1 MHPMNGGRFPHAAG
15 PGGLEGHE
23 ERSRMQTPA
32 LALRK
37 AAMVLV
43 ASCSIVGAVVLVWQV
58 VTVEHVAMLSNG
70 QLLGVLALFLLP
82 GGTLAAWE
90 LDRRAAVHEASLAT
104 AAGSDSTAAPA
115 PASLPAPAPILRHDE
130 RPSLPGRDEPRGRPD
145 RHRHQAGPLV
155 RSAPARA

>member
-1 MHPMNGGRFPHAAG
+1 
-15 PGGLEGHE
+15 
-23 ERSRMQTPA
+23 MQTPA

-43 ASCSIVGAVVLVWQV
+43 ASCSIVGALILVWQV
-58 VTVEHVAMLSNG
+58 VTVEHVAMLSNS

-90 LDRRAAVHEASLAT
+90 LDRRAALHEASK
-104 AAGSDSTAAPA
+104 AAAPVSDSSPA
-115 PASLPAPAPILRHDE
+115 LIPASLQAPSPVLRHDE
-130 RPSLPGRDEPRGRPD
+130 RPNQPGRDEPRGRPD
-145 RHRHQAGPLV
+145 RHRHQAGPLI